1 MVFPEGAVLR
11 LLGLNFAARGG
22 VWSGRG
28 SPGGGS
34 GAGHR
39 DGGWSVEVR
48 AGPPP
53 SAPGVPVTRQRG
65 AAAGRAHPAAAA
77 PGPSRVEVRRDRRR
91 ADPRAR
97 PGEDA
102 WAEGAGAA
110 PGGPWRVQ
118 GACLHVWGW
127 QGEWVRGRVPV
138 AVWALAPAVA
148 GLGLAV
154 RPSWFC
160 LRGLG
165 CAGLCVHARVCV
177 EGPRVCICVCAGP
190 SLCLARVRGA
200 GLPRRSPSCA
210 GMFSKQAS
218 CGDGLCC
225 SRSWRGERRPHR
237 PPETQTARGLQTDT

>member
-1 MVFPEGAVLR
+1 M
-11 LLGLNFAARGG
+11 
-22 VWSGRG
+22 
-28 SPGGGS
+28 
-34 GAGHR
+34 
-39 DGGWSVEVR
+39 
-48 AGPPP
+48 
-53 SAPGVPVTRQRG
+53 TRQHG
-65 AAAGRAHPAAAA
+65 AAAGRVHPAAAA
-77 PGPSRVEVRRDRRR
+77 PGPSRVEVGRDRRR

-127 QGEWVRGRVPV
+127 QGEWVRGRAPV
-138 AVWALAPAVA
+138 AVGALAPAVA
-148 GLGLAV
+148 GPGLAV

-165 CAGLCVHARVCV
+165 VRDCACTRVFV
-177 EGPRVCICVCAGP
+177 WRGPGVCICVCAGP
-190 SLCLARVRGA
+190 SLCLAPVRGA
-200 GLPRRSPSCA
+200 GRPRRSPSCA

>member
-1 MVFPEGAVLR
+1 MERGGAR
-11 LLGLNFAARGG
+11 WSPSLGPGCPRDEAARSRHG
-22 VWSGRG
+22 
-28 SPGGGS
+28 
-34 GAGHR
+34 
-39 DGGWSVEVR
+39 
-48 AGPPP
+48 
-53 SAPGVPVTRQRG
+53 
-65 AAAGRAHPAAAA
+65 
-77 PGPSRVEVRRDRRR
+77 PGPSRRSGPGAEQSRG
-91 ADPRAR
+91 AEGSAQSGPRAR
-97 PGEDA
+97 PGEAA

-118 GACLHVWGW
+118 GACLRVWGR
-127 QGEWVRGRVPV
+127 QGEWVRGRAPV

-148 GLGLAV
+148 GPGLALH
-154 RPSWFC
+154 RSWFC
-160 LRGLG
+160 SRGSG

-200 GLPRRSPSCA
+200 GLPGAAPPARV
-210 GMFSKQAS
+210 FSKQAS